1 MSADPR
7 LVSTRTTR
15 YRGASTVTV
24 FFSYLPLTASPAPE
38 ARAPKARA
46 PEARAP
52 KARAPEAR
60 APETR
65 RARAGNATRARPGL
79 LPRPA
84 RRGHADHLRT
94 DAPRDTPPPT
104 PHTHARSGLW
114 SLIIIRHSHAD
125 VITRPKMYLRTFIRN
140 NHLVSFIKVEGLFV
154 SYIVA
159 IFDTIKSN
167 MTV

>member
-24 FFSYLPLTASPAPE
+24 FFSYLPLTASP
-38 ARAPKARA
+38 A

-125 VITRPKMYLRTFIRN
+125 VITRPKTYLRTFIRN